1 MITTKTNYIQKN
13 IKVLIF
19 YFTSFSDFSALSLF
33 IIETI
38 LKLHKLT
45 MKIISKIQISNQFEI
60 ERLKMRYD
68 QKVFISITNASHS
81 LVLHITK
88 HNLSNK
94 LNFFQVLRKSIFF
107 VAEYNNLLER
117 IIW

>member
-1 MITTKTNYIQKN
+1 
-13 IKVLIF
+13 
-19 YFTSFSDFSALSLF
+19 
-33 IIETI
+33 
-38 LKLHKLT
+38 
-45 MKIISKIQISNQFEI
+45 
-60 ERLKMRYD
+60 MRYD

-81 LVLHITK
+81 LVLHIPK
-88 HNLSNK
+88 HKLSNK